1 MFGHDGHP
9 YYIPNLGHYPLIVN
23 PVIGNA
29 RLIKVLMDRG
39 SGLNILYAKTL
50 DLMGISRS
58 QLRADTASFHGVLLG
73 QRATPLGLL
82 RISGGKPSPLRL
94 SGSMGPTIPFWG
106 DHATQSSWPSP
117 TTSTSS

>member
-73 QRATPLGLL
+73 QRATPLGQIDLPVCFET
-82 RISGGKPSPLRL
+82 PSNFRRETLTFEVV
-94 SGSMGPTIPFWG
+94 GFHGTYHTILG
-106 DHATQSSWPSP
+106 
-117 TTSTSS
+117 